1 MRYTIREYSGKNID
15 PQKISNL
22 AEQFFREE
30 GFIVQAGKGSKG
42 YVVQARKGGFFR
54 TLLAMNRAFTVV
66 VDGNYDD
73 FTVKLGVA
81 EWLADLG
88 MAAIESLFLSPAIA
102 FIEVPEALWTF
113 EIEHQ
118 LWHFLENQ
126 IQLGIQ

>member
-1 MRYTIREYSGKNID
+1 MRYATREYNGKNIEL
-15 PQKISNL
+15 QKVSDLI
-22 AEQFFREE
+22 EQFFKEE
-30 GFIVQAGKGSKG
+30 GFIAQAAKGPRG

-54 TLLAMNRAFTVV
+54 TLLAMNRAFTAVIV
-66 VDGNYDD
+66 GDKDN

-88 MAAIESLFLSPAIA
+88 MAAVESLFLSPIIA
-102 FIEVPEALWTF
+102 FVEVPEALWSF

>member
-1 MRYTIREYSGKNID
+1 MRYTIREYNSKNID
-15 PQKISNL
+15 PQKVSDL
-22 AEQFFREE
+22 VEQFFKEE
-30 GFIVQAGKGSKG
+30 GFIVQTAKGSKG

-54 TLLAMNRAFTVV
+54 TILAMNRAFTAVI
-66 VDGNYDD
+66 DGDKDD

-88 MAAIESLFLSPAIA
+88 MAAIESLLLSPAIA

-126 IQLGIQ
+126 LQLGIQ

>member
-1 MRYTIREYSGKNID
+1 MRYTTREYNGKNVD
-15 PQKISNL
+15 LQKVSDLI
-22 AEQFFREE
+22 EQFFKEE
-30 GFIVQAGKGSKG
+30 GFIVQAAKGSKG

-54 TLLAMNRAFTVV
+54 TLLAMNRAFTAVIV
-66 VDGNYDD
+66 GDKDN

-88 MAAIESLFLSPAIA
+88 MAAVESLFLSPIIA
-102 FIEVPEALWTF
+102 FVEVPEALWSF

-118 LWHFLENQ
+118 LWHFLDNQ

>member
-1 MRYTIREYSGKNID
+1 MQT
-15 PQKISNL
+15 
-22 AEQFFREE
+22 A
-30 GFIVQAGKGSKG
+30 KGSKG

-54 TLLAMNRAFTVV
+54 TILAMNRAFTAVI
-66 VDGNYDD
+66 DGDKDD

-88 MAAIESLFLSPAIA
+88 MAAIESLLLSPAIA

>member
-1 MRYTIREYSGKNID
+1 MRYTTREYNGKNVD
-15 PQKISNL
+15 LQKVSDLI
-22 AEQFFREE
+22 EQFFEEE
-30 GFIVQAGKGSKG
+30 GFIVQAAKGSKG

-54 TLLAMNRAFTVV
+54 TLLAMNRAFTAVIV
-66 VDGNYDD
+66 GDKDN

-88 MAAIESLFLSPAIA
+88 MAAVESLFLSPIIA
-102 FIEVPEALWTF
+102 FVEVPEALWSF